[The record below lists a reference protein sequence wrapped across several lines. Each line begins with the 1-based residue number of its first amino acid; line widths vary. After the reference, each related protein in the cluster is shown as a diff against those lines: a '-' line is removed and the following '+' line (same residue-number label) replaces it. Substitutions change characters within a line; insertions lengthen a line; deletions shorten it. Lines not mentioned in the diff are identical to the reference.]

1 MKKGIGPRA
10 LGSPLKQTK
19 SVDKGFYVTG
29 EKTKGEMGSGFY
41 ISGDGKRSHTPNSGG
56 INNVDPGF
64 NIGAKKKAVKKVVK
78 RKIEKP
84 ITAAKPKPIPRIV
97 K

>member
-1 MKKGIGPRA
+1 MKKGIGPRG

-19 SVDKGFYVTG
+19 STDKGFYAG
-29 EKTKGEMGSGFY
+29 KETKGEMGSGFY
-41 ISGDGKRSHTPNSGG
+41 IGGDGKRSHTPNFGG
-56 INNVDPGF
+56 NNNIDPGF
-64 NIGAKKKAVKKVVK
+64 NQGAKKKAVKKVVK

-84 ITAAKPKPIPRIV
+84 ITAVKPKPIPRIV